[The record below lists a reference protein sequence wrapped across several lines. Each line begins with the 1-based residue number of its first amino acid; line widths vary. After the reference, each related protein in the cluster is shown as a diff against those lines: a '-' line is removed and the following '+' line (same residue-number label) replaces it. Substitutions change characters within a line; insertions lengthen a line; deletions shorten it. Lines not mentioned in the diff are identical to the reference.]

1 MACIFSL
8 HGLKNNFR
16 YKSSFD
22 RIKCKFEPV
31 RWLKIKYKT
40 KITKEKIIM
49 DRLAAK
55 IYITGKII
63 ELGKTLIYKTEI
75 LSKGKAGIEKFKE
88 VHDGFWKKLE
98 DLLEKEKTIDRPFI
112 PNFVEEVGE
121 EALTIALEEAKKN
134 CDLRVVLQNI
144 FNVEKKE
151 NPAAL

>member
-1 MACIFSL
+1 
-8 HGLKNNFR
+8 
-16 YKSSFD
+16 
-22 RIKCKFEPV
+22 
-31 RWLKIKYKT
+31 
-40 KITKEKIIM
+40 M

-55 IYITGKII
+55 IYITGKIL

-88 VHDGFWKKLE
+88 VYDGFWKKLE
-98 DLLEKEKTIDRPFI
+98 DLLEKEKSIDRPFI

-144 FNVEKKE
+144 FNIEKKE

>member
-1 MACIFSL
+1 
-8 HGLKNNFR
+8 
-16 YKSSFD
+16 
-22 RIKCKFEPV
+22 
-31 RWLKIKYKT
+31 
-40 KITKEKIIM
+40 M

-63 ELGKTLIYKTEI
+63 ELGKTWIYRTEI
-75 LSKGKAGIEKFKE
+75 LSKGKAGIEKFKG

>member
-1 MACIFSL
+1 VA
-8 HGLKNNFR
+8 
-16 YKSSFD
+16 
-22 RIKCKFEPV
+22 RIKYN
-31 RWLKIKYKT
+31 IKQ
-40 KITKEKIIM
+40 TKERIIM

-55 IYITGKII
+55 IYITGKIL

>member
-1 MACIFSL
+1 VA
-8 HGLKNNFR
+8 R
-16 YKSSFD
+16 
-22 RIKCKFEPV
+22 
-31 RWLKIKYKT
+31 IKYKT

-144 FNVEKKE
+144 FNVEKKRKSCCAVATKE
-151 NPAAL
+151 GKCFLKKSVNWE

>member
-1 MACIFSL
+1 VA
-8 HGLKNNFR
+8 
-16 YKSSFD
+16 
-22 RIKCKFEPV
+22 RIKYN
-31 RWLKIKYKT
+31 IKQ
-40 KITKEKIIM
+40 TKEKIIM

-55 IYITGKII
+55 IYITGKIL

-98 DLLEKEKTIDRPFI
+98 DLLEKEKSIDRPFI

-144 FNVEKKE
+144 FNIEKKE

>member
-1 MACIFSL
+1 MA
-8 HGLKNNFR
+8 
-16 YKSSFD
+16 
-22 RIKCKFEPV
+22 RIKYN
-31 RWLKIKYKT
+31 IKQ
-40 KITKEKIIM
+40 TKEKIIM
-49 DRLAAK
+49 DKLAAK

-112 PNFVEEVGE
+112 PNFVEEIGE

-144 FNVEKKE
+144 FNVEKKA

>member
-1 MACIFSL
+1 VA
-8 HGLKNNFR
+8 
-16 YKSSFD
+16 
-22 RIKCKFEPV
+22 RIKYN
-31 RWLKIKYKT
+31 IKQ
-40 KITKEKIIM
+40 TKEKIIM
-49 DRLAAK
+49 DKIAAK

-88 VHDGFWKKLE
+88 VYDGFWKKLE

-112 PNFVEEVGE
+112 PNFVEEIGE

-134 CDLRVVLQNI
+134 CDLRVVLQDI
-144 FNVEKKE
+144 FNIEKKE